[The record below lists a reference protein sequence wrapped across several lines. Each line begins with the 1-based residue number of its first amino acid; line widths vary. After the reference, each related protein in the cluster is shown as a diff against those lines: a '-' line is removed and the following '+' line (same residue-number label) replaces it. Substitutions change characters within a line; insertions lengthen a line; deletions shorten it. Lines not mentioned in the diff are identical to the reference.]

1 MNLNERIKALNAL
14 KGIVMA
20 TFGKKPWMSA
30 ADQMSVEVGG
40 NGNSL
45 TPRVHGRVVRVSSS
59 EQDWDMSK
67 EWRGREL
74 TSYVVKKSNWTKGY
88 SIMYYIETPS
98 GNPCRLHTF
107 TLWLEDSVTPEEAEG
122 AALSYMMALNM
133 RRVE

>member
-1 MNLNERIKALNAL
+1 
-14 KGIVMA
+14 
-20 TFGKKPWMSA
+20 
-30 ADQMSVEVGG
+30 
-40 NGNSL
+40 
-45 TPRVHGRVVRVSSS
+45 VSSS